1 MFNISRMTSFL
12 HSFQFCTSAES
23 RTDNIEV
30 PLIFVDNGD
39 NQQTP
44 AKEEKSIFGGQW
56 LRRKSSKKN
65 DKDDNDNESGGMLEP
80 LIEDL
85 QGLFR
90 GKR

>member
-1 MFNISRMTSFL
+1 
-12 HSFQFCTSAES
+12 
-23 RTDNIEV
+23 
-30 PLIFVDNGD
+30 
-39 NQQTP
+39 
-44 AKEEKSIFGGQW
+44 